1 MRGRLTPD
9 GLRRP
14 HRGGASGLAARIAGA
29 VAVGATLLAASAP
42 AHALFSDDEAR
53 RALIELRG
61 RFDLYSR
68 DTNRRLD
75 DLTARL
81 DALATR
87 AERLEQLASGQLD
100 LTNQI
105 AQLQQEL
112 ARLRGQLEVQT
123 NELAQTQRSQRDLF
137 ADLDTRV
144 RKFEP
149 VTTQIDG
156 KTATV
161 DVEERRRYEAAL
173 GLMRAGEFGQALTA
187 FQQFRTR
194 WPDSAYTANVLF
206 WIGNGQY
213 ALKDYK
219 AAVATHTLML
229 SRFPDHPRAAD
240 AMLNVGYSQ
249 AESGDK
255 RAARK
260 TLETVVEK
268 YASAPAAQLAK
279 DRLATLK

>member
-9 GLRRP
+9 GQRRP

-206 WIGNGQY
+206 WIGSAQF
-213 ALKDYK
+213 AVRDYR
-219 AAVATHTLML
+219 AAIATHQQMVQ
-229 SRFPDHPRAAD
+229 RHPDHPRVPD
-240 AMLNVGYSQ
+240 ALLNIGLAQ
-249 AESGDK
+249 AEAGDRKSG
-255 RAARK
+255 RA
-260 TLETVVEK
+260 TLQGVIDRYPDST
-268 YASAPAAQLAK
+268 AAQQAR
-279 DRLATLK
+279 DRLPAMR